1 MHSVKDLTI
10 RQVDFDRVSVE
21 SSLGVEST
29 VTLASRFRRLIG
41 QAIDA
46 VIGFTPLVFAA
57 IRAGTENS
65 DGVWAAS
72 FMIAGIAWVGFYHFF
87 ADGLNEGQSVGKLWL
102 GMRVIDART
111 GAPCTYYQS
120 FVRNLLLSIAGP
132 IDWIFIFGER
142 RQRLGDAIA
151 GTIVVEAS

>member
-1 MHSVKDLTI
+1 MRPVDL
-10 RQVDFDRVSVE
+10 DRVSVE
-21 SSLGVEST
+21 SSPGVEAT

-41 QAIDA
+41 QGIDA

-57 IRAGTENS
+57 IRVGS
-65 DGVWAAS
+65 GSSSSVWGAS
-72 FMIAGIAWVGFYHFF
+72 FIIAGIAWVGFYHFF
-87 ADGLNEGQSVGKLWL
+87 ADALNEGQSVGKLWL

-132 IDWIFIFGER
+132 LDWIFIFGER
-142 RQRLGDAIA
+142 RQRLGDALA